1 MLAALGGGEVGGDD
15 GLDPADFAVV
25 ARLVREICGIALG
38 PNKRTM
44 LEGRLRR
51 RLRVLDLADFRSYV
65 DLLEDPT
72 RGRDEL
78 QDLIDCVT
86 TNQTAFWREPQ
97 QLEFLLN
104 EGVAQVAAAT
114 GAGTRHPLR
123 AWSAACSSGEEPYC
137 LAMILAE
144 RARDGSLPRGFSV
157 LATDISHAML
167 ARASRAVYPADAAE
181 PLPPA
186 LHARYLM
193 RARDRRLGVVRIA
206 PEIREAVRFG
216 RLNLIDP
223 TFRVGEPFD
232 HVLCRNVLIYF
243 DAAEQARILGK
254 LCRHLREGGLLCLGH
269 ADNTM
274 GLRLPLRQ
282 LRQLRANTYVR
293 LKGDDAA

>member
-1 MLAALGGGEVGGDD
+1 MLAATAEGHDDD
-15 GLDPADFAVV
+15 GGAGGLRPADFAVV
-25 ARLVREICGIALG
+25 ARLVGEICGIALG

-51 RLRVLDLADFRSYV
+51 RLRALGLDGFGDYV
-65 DLLEDPT
+65 ALLEDPE
-72 RGRDEL
+72 RGLDEL
-78 QDLIDCVT
+78 QELIDCVT

-97 QLEFLLN
+97 QLEYLLA

-114 GAGTRHPLR
+114 GGGTHRPLR

-137 LAMILAE
+137 LAMLLAE
-144 RARDGSLPRGFSV
+144 RQRGGALPRGFSV
-157 LATDISHAML
+157 LATDISRAML
-167 ARASRAVYPADAAE
+167 DRAKRAVYPADAAE

-186 LHARYLM
+186 LHARYVL

-206 PEIREAVRFG
+206 PELRAAVRFG
-216 RLNLIDP
+216 FLNLIDA

-232 HVLCRNVLIYF
+232 LVLCRNVLIYF
-243 DAAEQARILGK
+243 EPAMQARILGK
-254 LCRHLREGGLLCLGH
+254 LCRHLRGGGLLCLGH

-282 LRQLRANTYVR
+282 LRANTYVR
-293 LKGDDAA
+293 LGEDGAA